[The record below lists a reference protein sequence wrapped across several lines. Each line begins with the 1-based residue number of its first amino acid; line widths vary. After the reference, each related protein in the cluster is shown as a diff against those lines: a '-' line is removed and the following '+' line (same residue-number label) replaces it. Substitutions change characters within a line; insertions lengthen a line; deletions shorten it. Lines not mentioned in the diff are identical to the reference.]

1 MFTVMVVDHE
11 PHSRRELAS
20 FLQSDE
26 FRDFT
31 CLTAPDRETALEL
44 AQASAPDI
52 ALIRLGLPGASGME
66 LIREWKAS
74 GLPTVC
80 ILLTAAGELSP
91 GDDPFGQGA
100 FDCLSQPLCSRA
112 VKQSVMEA
120 AQLLL
125 NRSRRHGSL
134 QQLKRHWREHLRSAK
149 AETLRRWV
157 TADRSPLENRRDTL
171 EALQLAL
178 TFSRAHVG
186 IVRLD
191 YGSLSGGPHKEQ
203 DLELLRYGVMNI
215 VQETLSPVYSGL
227 LEAFRD
233 GEHIVW
239 IGNYRGWVAGR
250 LKLHLPLL
258 QHNLRTYLQLT
269 ASIGIGLP
277 QENVNNA
284 ALSCRQAREAAEAR
298 FYAGRGGCYF
308 YEEESTRPADAICNA
323 TAAERELYGLEMAV
337 TEAVR
342 TGSPDKALD
351 GITLWLE
358 HCRSRTQYPRK
369 ELILRAAALIGELR
383 RHLFQ
388 SAGGPWPGEAQLE
401 EAVSKLDQLE
411 TFDELAASLTD
422 TIGALAGRLQLSK
435 PLHHV
440 IQQVLELIS
449 DKYDTALTLK
459 SAAKSVYVS
468 PVYLSRLFKKEMG
481 VNFLSHLHHY
491 RIAQAKKLLE
501 EQRMKIVSVAK
512 TVGYQNEC
520 HFSITFKKWTGLT
533 PSEYQKQHRRA

>member
-11 PHSRRELAS
+11 PQSRNELAS

-26 FRDFT
+26 FREFS
-31 CLTAPDRETALEL
+31 CVAAADREAAREL
-44 AQASAPDI
+44 AHASAPDI
-52 ALIRLGLPGASGME
+52 ALIRLSLPDAGGME
-66 LIREWKAS
+66 LIREWRAS

-80 ILLTAAGELSP
+80 ILLTATDEWRP
-91 GDDPFGQGA
+91 EDDPFAQGA
-100 FDCLSQPLCSRA
+100 FDCLSLPLCSRA

-134 QQLKRHWREHLRSAK
+134 QQLQRHWREHLRSAK

-157 TADRSPLENRRDTL
+157 TTDRSPLENRRDSL

-186 IVRLD
+186 VVRLD
-191 YGSLSGGPHKEQ
+191 YGSIHGGPHKEQ

-258 QHNLRTYLQLT
+258 QINLRKYLRLT
-269 ASIGIGLP
+269 ASIGIGMP
-277 QENVNNA
+277 QENINSA
-284 ALSCRQAREAAEAR
+284 ALSYRQAREAAEAR

-308 YEEESTRPADAICNA
+308 YEEERSAAGSAALDAA
-323 TAAERELYGLEMAV
+323 HAERELYGLEMGIV
-337 TEAVR
+337 DAVR
-342 TGSPDKALD
+342 TGSQAKALN
-351 GITLWLE
+351 GIALWLE
-358 HCRSRTQYPRK
+358 HCRSKAQYSRS

-383 RHLFQ
+383 RQLFQ
-388 SAGGPWPGEAQLE
+388 SAGSPWPGEAQLE
-401 EAVSKLDQLE
+401 EAVAKLAQWE
-411 TFDELAASLTD
+411 TFDELAASLSEMV
-422 TIGALAGRLQLSK
+422 GALAGHLQRSK
-435 PLHHV
+435 PLHRV
-440 IQQVLELIS
+440 IQEVLELIS
-449 DKYDTALTLK
+449 GKYDTALTLE

-481 VNFLSHLHHY
+481 VNFLTYLHHY